1 MDFIKFLI
9 IKHSNK
15 LNLLIMDYLVLG
27 SNGFAQMG
35 DSAFYRKLI
44 IEMRVLLDY
53 FHSSFPIPQQ
63 FKTIAYYSVKTFQ
76 HDFGDYQEIV
86 LWYNRE
92 YVDSLEESE
101 IESENEVHEVF
112 WSWFRVIESADLES
126 EELTDQIRDA
136 YFKSVDVL
144 KGEHLSVS
152 IAS

>member
-1 MDFIKFLI
+1 
-9 IKHSNK
+9 
-15 LNLLIMDYLVLG
+15 MDYLVLG

-35 DSAFYRKLI
+35 DSAFYKKLK

-53 FHSSFPIPQQ
+53 FHSSFPIPQK
-63 FKTIAYYSVKTFQ
+63 FKTLAYYSIKTFH

-86 LWYNRE
+86 LWYDRT
-92 YVDSLEESE
+92 YFDSLEESE
-101 IESENEVHEVF
+101 IESDNEIFDLF

-126 EELTDQIRDA
+126 DEFTDQIKEA
-136 YFKSVDVL
+136 YFKSVDVS